1 MVVLSEAH
9 HGDPHVHARILHGTA
24 GQSVFLSGVLIMTD
38 NSPQTPQAPEALTA
52 TMRITAIVRV
62 LTGLMVMALIVN
74 IILNV
79 SSTLWPNWI
88 PEKMSGAGFQKDITQ
103 RVHAAEKAFTSNAQ
117 LQNQKLCVF
126 LGLSSQRESV
136 DLATLTDIDGIDA
149 KYLGL
154 CGAGLSMATMTQ
166 QSSAL
171 FDSNLNPQLAIIGIN
186 LYHQVD
192 PLVIAKLKQA
202 DAPVVTKTGL
212 PIITPLLKGDIR
224 KTWHQTRQRI
234 WVYQRRRDVNTVLT
248 ENLAAINTQMLN
260 LFGTSSSSGS
270 DEVTSPWREMIRI
283 DGPEKASKATYKA
296 QTQSYA
302 NRGLFDVASYEPQL
316 ITQEEKALNDIIR
329 ELQQR
334 GSTVVIM
341 LMPEYSSL
349 RESVPAVAMQRLAEN
364 LQTTFGDTA
373 PEVIDMRDALGDD
386 KFTDI
391 SHVNSS
397 GRMAYSKLIAPML
410 VKWMQ

>member
-1 MVVLSEAH
+1 M
-9 HGDPHVHARILHGTA
+9 
-24 GQSVFLSGVLIMTD
+24 
-38 NSPQTPQAPEALTA
+38 
-52 TMRITAIVRV
+52 
-62 LTGLMVMALIVN
+62 
-74 IILNV
+74 
-79 SSTLWPNWI
+79 
-88 PEKMSGAGFQKDITQ
+88 
-103 RVHAAEKAFTSNAQ
+103 
-117 LQNQKLCVF
+117 QNQKLCVF